1 VGFEIQDVDFE
12 TAMRA
17 AGAVTK
23 TFWTPLAEKQILVA
37 NDTPDNHRQFDR
49 MGARTFYVPV
59 NTPQQINDITN
70 ALRTLFDIRFVSQT
84 PSANTITVRAPQRIM
99 EAATRLLESL
109 DSSRPQVMLDVRLY
123 QISHTLM
130 RDFGM
135 HIPNNF
141 QMFNIPVGALAALGG
156 QNGQDLVNQLI
167 SGGGINQANS
177 TAISALLA
185 QLQSQQSSIFSQ
197 PLATFG
203 GGKTFMGISLD
214 QLTATLQMNESS
226 VQDLEHAILRA
237 AEGQD
242 STFRVG
248 SRYPIL
254 NASFA
259 PVFNSPAIAKVIG
272 NQTFT
277 APFPSFSYEDLG
289 LSIKAKPEIH
299 GLSDVTL
306 ALELEVR
313 SLGGT
318 SVNGVPVLNNRQYK
332 GTITVKEGE
341 PAVVAGQISNTEQ
354 RSLSGIPGLGQVPGL
369 NKISASNSL
378 ENDEDEILLVIT
390 PHIVSGNPGGSG
402 PEIWL
407 PGK

>member
-1 VGFEIQDVDFE
+1 
-12 TAMRA
+12 
-17 AGAVTK
+17 
-23 TFWTPLAEKQILVA
+23 
-37 NDTPDNHRQFDR
+37 
-49 MGARTFYVPV
+49 
-59 NTPQQINDITN
+59 
-70 ALRTLFDIRFVSQT
+70 
-84 PSANTITVRAPQRIM
+84 
-99 EAATRLLESL
+99 
-109 DSSRPQVMLDVRLY
+109 
-123 QISHTLM
+123 
-130 RDFGM
+130 
-135 HIPNNF
+135 
-141 QMFNIPVGALAALGG
+141 
-156 QNGQDLVNQLI
+156 
-167 SGGGINQANS
+167 
-177 TAISALLA
+177 
-185 QLQSQQSSIFSQ
+185 
-197 PLATFG
+197 
-203 GGKTFMGISLD
+203 
-214 QLTATLQMNESS
+214 
-226 VQDLEHAILRA
+226 
-237 AEGQD
+237 
-242 STFRVG
+242 VG